1 MCGIVGYIGEKNS
14 VDVVMQGLHRLEY
27 RGYDSAGVAVIRD
40 GQLECVKSLGKLKIM
55 DAKLEESQLAGP
67 IGIGHTRWATHGVPS
82 EANSHPHFDGPME
95 IAVVH
100 NGIIENYQELRAQLQ
115 VDGVEFRSQTDTETI
130 AHLVR
135 KYYDGN
141 LFAAV
146 KRALQDVE
154 GAYAIGVICKD
165 HPDTMVAARH
175 GSPLIV
181 GLGKGEAFIAS
192 DVPAIMKYTRDVLY
206 IDNGQVCEIS
216 RDGYTIEDIHGNP
229 VELEVKHVD
238 WDDAAAEKEGYP
250 HFMLKEINQQPDVIR
265 NTLRGRVSEGA
276 EEVMLTDMNISVDEL
291 KACQKITIVACGTAW
306 HAGMVGKYLIEKFA
320 KVPVELDLASEYRYR
335 DPIVPPNTIMIPVSQ
350 SGETADTLEAIR
362 IAKSRGAQ
370 VASIVN
376 AVGSS
381 VARESHG
388 VVYQHAGPEIGVA
401 STKAYTSQ
409 CTAFALFTIWLG
421 EVRGVLSKEDAKEM
435 IAHLRAIPQKVQ
447 WILDNQDSIIRCAE
461 DPKYRD
467 AQSALFLGRSY
478 NFPSALEGAL
488 KLKEISYI
496 HAEGYAAGE
505 MKHGPIALVTDE
517 LPVICVATE
526 GDTYDKVVSNIQEI
540 RARSGIVL
548 SVATVGDE
556 GIKAHSEDVLYVPE
570 CYEPF
575 SPIVVCRAAPVAGV
589 LHRREPRLRRGPA
602 PQPGQERDRRVS
614 DCPSGPGRCAPG
626 PVFSGHEPS
635 SPHQPVSPPRTRLPS
650 ASPRTAQGRI

>member
-1 MCGIVGYIGEKNS
+1 MCGIVGYIGDKSPVE
-14 VDVVMQGLHRLEY
+14 VIMAGLHRLEY
-27 RGYDSAGVAVIRD
+27 RGYDSAGVAVVGAGKLD
-40 GQLECVKSLGKLKIM
+40 CVKSLGKLKEL
-55 DAKLEESQLAGP
+55 DRKLEAHPLPGNL
-67 IGIGHTRWATHGVPS
+67 GIGHTRWATHGVPS
-82 EANSHPHFDGPME
+82 EVNSHPHFDMAKE

-100 NGIIENYQELRAQLQ
+100 NGIIENYQELRAALQ
-115 VDGVEFRSQTDTETI
+115 AEGVEFRSQTDTETI

-135 KYYDGN
+135 KYYRGD
-141 LFAAV
+141 LFEAV

-154 GAYAIGVICKD
+154 GAYAIGVVCKD
-165 HPDTMVAARH
+165 EPDVLVAARH

-181 GLGKGEAFIAS
+181 GLGDHEAFIAS
-192 DVPAIMKYTRDVLY
+192 DVPAIMKYTRKVLY
-206 IDNGQVCEIS
+206 IDNGQVCRIT
-216 RDGYTIEDIHGNP
+216 RDGYKIEDIHGNP
-229 VELEVKHVD
+229 VQLEVKTVD

-250 HFMLKEINQQPDVIR
+250 HFMLKEIHQQPNVIR
-265 NTLRGRVSEGA
+265 NTLRGRVHEGSD
-276 EEVMLTDMNISVDEL
+276 EVNLPDMNISAEEL
-291 KACQKITIVACGTAW
+291 KACEKIVIVACGTAW

-335 DPIVPPNTIMIPVSQ
+335 DPIVPPHTIMIPVSQ

-362 IAKSRGAQ
+362 IAKRRGAK

-376 AVGSS
+376 VVGSS

-409 CTAFALFTIWLG
+409 CTAFALFTIWLA
-421 EVRGVLSKEDAKEM
+421 EVRGVMDKAQAKEM
-435 IAHLRAIPQKVQ
+435 IAHLREIPDKIQ
-447 WILDNQDSIIRCAE
+447 WILDNQEDIKRCAA

-467 AQSALFLGRSY
+467 AQSALYIGRGY

-517 LPVICVATE
+517 LPVVCIAVN
-526 GDTYDKVVSNIQEI
+526 GDTYDKMVSNIQEI

-548 SVATVGDE
+548 SVATE
-556 GIKAHSEDVLYVPE
+556 GNEAIKPHSEDVFYVPE
-570 CYEPF
+570 CHEPF
-575 SPIVVCRAAPVAGV
+575 SPIVVAVPLQLFAYYVATNRGCDV
-589 LHRREPRLRRGPA
+589 DQPRNLA
-602 PQPGQERDRRVS
+602 KSVTVE
-614 DCPSGPGRCAPG
+614 
-626 PVFSGHEPS
+626 
-635 SPHQPVSPPRTRLPS
+635 
-650 ASPRTAQGRI
+650 

>member
-1 MCGIVGYIGEKNS
+1 MCGIVGYIGDKSPVE
-14 VDVVMQGLHRLEY
+14 VIMAGLHRLEY
-27 RGYDSAGVAVIRD
+27 RGYDSAGVAVVGAGKLD
-40 GQLECVKSLGKLKIM
+40 CVKSLGKLKEL
-55 DAKLEESQLAGP
+55 DRKLEAHPLPGNL
-67 IGIGHTRWATHGVPS
+67 GIGHTRWATHGVPS
-82 EANSHPHFDGPME
+82 EVNSHPHFDMAKE

-100 NGIIENYQELRAQLQ
+100 NGIIENYQELRAALQ
-115 VDGVEFRSQTDTETI
+115 AEGVEFRSQTDTETI

-135 KYYDGN
+135 KYYRGD
-141 LFAAV
+141 LFEAV

-154 GAYAIGVICKD
+154 GAYAIGVVCKD
-165 HPDTMVAARH
+165 EPDVLVAARH

-181 GLGKGEAFIAS
+181 GLGDHEAFIAS
-192 DVPAIMKYTRDVLY
+192 DVPAIMKYTRKVLY
-206 IDNGQVCEIS
+206 IDNGQVCRIT
-216 RDGYTIEDIHGNP
+216 RDGYKIEDIHGNP
-229 VELEVKHVD
+229 VQLEVKTVD

-250 HFMLKEINQQPDVIR
+250 HFMLKEIQQPNVIR
-265 NTLRGRVSEGA
+265 NTLRGRVHEGSD
-276 EEVMLTDMNISVDEL
+276 EVNLPDMNISAEEL
-291 KACQKITIVACGTAW
+291 KACEKIVIVACGTAW

-335 DPIVPPNTIMIPVSQ
+335 DPIVPPHTIMIPVSQ

-362 IAKSRGAQ
+362 IAKRRGAK

-376 AVGSS
+376 VVGSS

-409 CTAFALFTIWLG
+409 CTAFALFTIWLA
-421 EVRGVLSKEDAKEM
+421 EVRGVMDKAQAKEM
-435 IAHLRAIPQKVQ
+435 IAHLREIPDKIQ
-447 WILDNQDSIIRCAE
+447 WILDNQEDIKRCAA

-467 AQSALFLGRSY
+467 AQSALYIGRGY

-517 LPVICVATE
+517 LPVVCIAVN
-526 GDTYDKVVSNIQEI
+526 GDTYDKMVSNIQEI

-548 SVATVGDE
+548 SVATE
-556 GIKAHSEDVLYVPE
+556 GNEAIKPHSEDVFYVPE
-570 CYEPF
+570 CHEPF
-575 SPIVVCRAAPVAGV
+575 SPIVVAVPLQLFAYYVATNRGCDV
-589 LHRREPRLRRGPA
+589 DQPRNLA
-602 PQPGQERDRRVS
+602 KSVTVE
-614 DCPSGPGRCAPG
+614 
-626 PVFSGHEPS
+626 
-635 SPHQPVSPPRTRLPS
+635 
-650 ASPRTAQGRI
+650 

>member
-1 MCGIVGYIGEKNS
+1 MCGIVGYIGDKNS
-14 VDVVMQGLHRLEY
+14 VEVVMAGLHRLEY
-27 RGYDSAGVAVIRD
+27 RGYDSAGVAVVKD
-40 GQLECVKSLGKLKIM
+40 GRLECIKSLGKLVVM
-55 DAKLEESQLAGP
+55 DEKLEQAHLEGP
-67 IGIGHTRWATHGVPS
+67 LGIGHTRWATHGAPS
-82 EANSHPHFDGPME
+82 ETNSHPHFDGPKE

-100 NGIIENYQELRAQLQ
+100 NGIIENFQELREQLQ
-115 VDGVEFRSQTDTETI
+115 AEGVEFRSQTDTETI

-135 KYYDGN
+135 KYYEGD
-141 LFAAV
+141 LFKAV
-146 KRALQDVE
+146 QRALQDVE
-154 GAYAIGVICKD
+154 GAYAIGVVCQH
-165 HPDTMVAARH
+165 HPDLLVAARH

-181 GLGKGEAFIAS
+181 GLGDGEAFIAS

-206 IDNGQVCEIS
+206 IDNGQVCEIR
-216 RDGYTIEDIHGNP
+216 RDGHRIEDIDGNP
-229 VELEVKHVD
+229 IELEVKHVD

-265 NTLRGRVSEGA
+265 NTLRGRVEEGSDM
-276 EEVMLTDMNISVDEL
+276 VKLPDMNISEDEL
-291 KACQKITIVACGTAW
+291 KACQKIVVVACGTAW

-335 DPIVPPNTIMIPVSQ
+335 DPIVPPHTIMIPVSQ

-376 AVGSS
+376 VVGSS

-388 VVYQHAGPEIGVA
+388 VIYQQAGPEIGVA

-409 CTAFALFTIWLG
+409 CTAFALFTIWLA
-421 EVRGVLSKEDAKEM
+421 ETRGVMDKAQAKEM
-435 IAHLRAIPQKVQ
+435 IEHLRVIPDKLQ
-447 WILDNQDSIIRCAE
+447 WILDNQDDIIRCAK
-461 DPKYRD
+461 DPKYMD
-467 AQSALFLGRSY
+467 AQSALYLGRSY

-517 LPVICVATE
+517 LPVVCVAVE

-540 RARSGIVL
+540 RARAGIVL

-556 GIKAHSEDVLYVPE
+556 DITKHSEDVLYVPE

-575 SPIVVCRAAPVAGV
+575 SPIIVAVPLQLLAYYIAANRGCDVDQ
-589 LHRREPRLRRGPA
+589 PRNLA
-602 PQPGQERDRRVS
+602 KSVTVE
-614 DCPSGPGRCAPG
+614 
-626 PVFSGHEPS
+626 
-635 SPHQPVSPPRTRLPS
+635 
-650 ASPRTAQGRI
+650 

>member
-1 MCGIVGYIGEKNS
+1 MCGIVGYIGDKNP
-14 VDVVMQGLHRLEY
+14 VEIIMAGLHRLEY
-27 RGYDSAGVAVIRD
+27 RGYDSAGVAVVNEK
-40 GQLECVKSLGKLKIM
+40 GLECVKSLGKLKIM
-55 DAKLEESQLAGP
+55 DALLEERPLVGNL
-67 IGIGHTRWATHGVPS
+67 GIGHTRWATHGVPS
-82 EANSHPHFDGPME
+82 EVNSHPHFDMQKE

-100 NGIIENYQELRAQLQ
+100 NGIIENYQELRATLTAE
-115 VDGVEFRSQTDTETI
+115 GVTFRSQTDTETI

-135 KYYDGN
+135 KYYQGD
-141 LFAAV
+141 LFKAV
-146 KRALQDVE
+146 QRALHDVE
-154 GAYAIGVICKD
+154 GAYAIGVICKEN
-165 HPDTMVAARH
+165 PDVMVAARH

-181 GLGKGEAFIAS
+181 GVGPDEAFIGS
-192 DVPAIMKYTRDVLY
+192 DVPAIMKYTRDVYY
-206 IDNGQVCEIS
+206 IDNGQVCEIK
-216 RDGYTIEDIHGNP
+216 RGKVRIEDLDGNP
-229 VELEVKHVD
+229 ITLELKHVD

-265 NTLRGRVSEGA
+265 NTLRGRVEEGSDA
-276 EEVMLTDMNISVDEL
+276 VRLPDMNISVEEL

-335 DPIVPPNTIMIPVSQ
+335 DPIVPPHTIMIPVSQ

-388 VVYQHAGPEIGVA
+388 VVYQQAGPEIGVA

-409 CTAFALFTIWLG
+409 VTAFALFTIWLA
-421 EVRGVLSKEDAKEM
+421 ESRGVMDKAQAKEM
-435 IAHLRAIPQKVQ
+435 IAHLRAIPEKIQQ
-447 WILDNQDSIIRCAE
+447 ILDNQDVIKKLANT
-461 DPKYRD
+461 PKYRD
-467 AQSALFLGRSY
+467 AQSALYLGRSY

-517 LPVICVATE
+517 LPVVCVATQGE
-526 GDTYDKVVSNIQEI
+526 TYEKMVSNIQEI
-540 RARSGIVL
+540 KARAGLVVT
-548 SVATVGDE
+548 VATEGDKA
-556 GIKAHSEDVLYVPE
+556 ILAHSEDVIYIPE
-570 CYEPF
+570 CYDPY
-575 SPIVVCRAAPVAGV
+575 SPILVAVPLQLFAYYVAVNRGCDV
-589 LHRREPRLRRGPA
+589 DQPRNLA
-602 PQPGQERDRRVS
+602 KSVTVE
-614 DCPSGPGRCAPG
+614 
-626 PVFSGHEPS
+626 
-635 SPHQPVSPPRTRLPS
+635 
-650 ASPRTAQGRI
+650 